1 MTLPSML
8 ALTSCTGTSLVTELE
23 LRLTI
28 QFVLVA
34 DFLDPVT
41 LQHYQH
47 KGLMAAEAKV
57 SRMREEGRD

>member
-8 ALTSCTGTSLVTELE
+8 ASMLCTGARVTELE

-28 QFVLVA
+28 QFIWVA

-41 LQHYQH
+41 SQHYQH